1 MVLNPTP
8 TTLIMLCFGVLIFI
22 FIMLLPALLE
32 LKKPKDAGPRMM
44 LNDVPVL
51 QQLQIVQKIPI
62 TNMEED
68 LGFDQMAVKKIA
80 NVIAMLPN
88 LEA

>member
-68 LGFDQMAVKKIA
+68 LGFDQVAVKNIA

>member
-1 MVLNPTP
+1 MMLNPTP

-44 LNDVPVL
+44 LNDVSVL
-51 QQLQIVQKIPI
+51 QQLQIVQKISI
-62 TNMEED
+62 ANMEED

-80 NVIAMLPN
+80 NAIAMLPN
-88 LEA
+88 LET

>member
-68 LGFDQMAVKKIA
+68 LGFDQMAVKNIA

>member
-1 MVLNPTP
+1 MMLNPTP

-44 LNDVPVL
+44 LNDVSVL
-51 QQLQIVQKIPI
+51 QQLQIVQKISI
-62 TNMEED
+62 VNIEED

-88 LEA
+88 LET

>member
-1 MVLNPTP
+1 MMLNPTP
-8 TTLIMLCFGVLIFI
+8 TMLIMLCFGVLIFI

-44 LNDVPVL
+44 LNDVTVL
-51 QQLQIVQKIPI
+51 QQLQIMQKISI
-62 TNMEED
+62 ANMEED
-68 LGFDQMAVKKIA
+68 LGFDQVAVKKMA

-88 LEA
+88 LET

>member
-1 MVLNPTP
+1 MMLNPTP
-8 TTLIMLCFGVLIFI
+8 TMLIMLCFGVLIFI

-44 LNDVPVL
+44 LNDVTVL
-51 QQLQIVQKIPI
+51 QQLQIMQKISI
-62 TNMEED
+62 ANMEED
-68 LGFDQMAVKKIA
+68 LGFDQMAVKKMA

-88 LEA
+88 LET

>member
-1 MVLNPTP
+1 MMLNPTP
-8 TTLIMLCFGVLIFI
+8 TMLIVLCFGVLIFI

-44 LNDVPVL
+44 LNDVSVL
-51 QQLQIVQKIPI
+51 QQLQIMQKISI
-62 TNMEED
+62 ANMEED

-88 LEA
+88 LET

>member
-1 MVLNPTP
+1 MMLNPTP

-44 LNDVPVL
+44 LNDVSVL
-51 QQLQIVQKIPI
+51 QQLQIVQKISI
-62 TNMEED
+62 ANMEED
-68 LGFDQMAVKKIA
+68 LGFDQTAVKKIA

-88 LEA
+88 LET